1 MVVDTYHR
9 YSNEAEKDIY
19 DDFKMKKKTLVSMV
33 LKKFSGV
40 RVNLRLDL

>member
-19 DDFKMKKKTLVSMV
+19 DDFKMKKNFGVHG
-33 LKKFSGV
+33 LKKIQCCKG
-40 RVNLRLDL
+40 